1 MIKQNY
7 LMTIQKSKYAV
18 IKLLINKCL
27 RIHIKV
33 LKGETTLFLDSYFLG
48 NLQVLLFLNRPMAH
62 TIVKINV
69 KYLIYIKYLLY
80 TPGTCFNPGI
90 K

>member
-33 LKGETTLFLDSYFLG
+33 LKGETTLFIFLK
-48 NLQVLLFLNRPMAH
+48 QEQD
-62 TIVKINV
+62 I
-69 KYLIYIKYLLY
+69 LISNWSV
-80 TPGTCFNPGI
+80 FD
-90 K
+90 